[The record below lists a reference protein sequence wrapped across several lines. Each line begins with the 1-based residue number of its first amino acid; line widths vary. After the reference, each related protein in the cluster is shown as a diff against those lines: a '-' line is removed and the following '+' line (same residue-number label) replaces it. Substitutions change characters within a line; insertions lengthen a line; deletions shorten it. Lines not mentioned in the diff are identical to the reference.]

1 MEKTVN
7 PMPIKKTLTDYLRL
21 WFKWFLDPLGG
32 FFNRLGI
39 TPNMMTMLGLLGNT
53 VGAYFLARGEMLTG
67 GLFVLLMTPIDALDG
82 TMARLRGES
91 SDFGAFVDSVTD
103 RYSEL
108 IIYGGLL
115 YHFLYLGEPVGGLLV
130 FGAAAGSVLV
140 SYVKARAEG
149 LGYEAKVGLL
159 TRVERYLVL
168 APVFGFQ
175 SAFHWACDHCCL
187 CKYHCLAAHLA
198 CPWSGACKDEE
209 AGDLECL
216 KDFLLVHLKYGFTGS
231 SLCLARWQEPGWQRA
246 KPNAADMNPEIV
258 WDLLTYLLIGGI
270 IGARLWHILTP
281 PPSSGITAGW
291 YFTHPLDAL
300 AIWKG
305 GLGIPGAV
313 IGGHDRFVFLRSQA

>member
-1 MEKTVN
+1 MEKTAK
-7 PMPIKKTLTDYLRL
+7 PMPIRKTLTDYLRL

-67 GLFVLLMTPIDALDG
+67 GLFVLLMTPVDALDG

-108 IIYGGLL
+108 IIYGGLM
-115 YHFLYLGEPVGGLLV
+115 YYYLSMGDPLGGLLV

-168 APVFGFQ
+168 APALVFNQ
-175 SAFHWACDHCCL
+175 
-187 CKYHCLAAHLA
+187 
-198 CPWSGACKDEE
+198 
-209 AGDLECL
+209 
-216 KDFLLVHLKYGFTGS
+216 V
-231 SLCLARWQEPGWQRA
+231 
-246 KPNAADMNPEIV
+246 
-258 WDLLTYLLIGGI
+258 LIGLAI
-270 IGARLWHILTP
+270 IAVFAN
-281 PPSSGITAGW
+281 ITA
-291 YFTHPLDAL
+291 LQR
-300 AIWKG
+300 IWH
-305 GLGIPGAV
+305 V
-313 IGGHDRFVFLRSQA
+313 RSQAHAKMKTTVPGARDGKQEI